1 MYIKNGTGNK
11 NSLEDNSLAMSVVD
25 HYMYVTLETGGL
37 MLK

>member
-25 HYMYVTLETGGL
+25 HYMYKLKSINTLPTA
-37 MLK
+37 